1 MAEVLPL
8 KLTEVS
14 FPQGHPQE
22 GDTGPVFAFAV
33 VHASGLLLFD
43 TGVGSG
49 DPEVDAWYRPARW
62 PLENVLASHGL
73 AIGDVT
79 ALANSHLHFD
89 HCGQNELFIG
99 MPIYVQAA
107 EFQAV
112 HEPDYT
118 VPKWVDFPG
127 AVYELLDGEAEILPG
142 IRLMPTPGHTPGHQS
157 LVVQE
162 PEGPTIVAGQ
172 AVYTLAEW
180 EGGTDPRRSGH
191 PSAWDPNV
199 YPVSV
204 RRLRALEP
212 RRVLFSHDEATWE
225 RPS

>member
-22 GDTGPVFAFAV
+22 GDTGPVLAFAV

-49 DPEVDAWYRPARW
+49 DQEVDAWYRPARR
-62 PLENVLASHGL
+62 PLEDVLAGHGL

-79 ALANSHLHFD
+79 VLANSHLHFD
-89 HCGQNELFIG
+89 HCGQNELFVG

-112 HEPDYT
+112 HGPDYT

-127 AVYELLDGEAEILPG
+127 AVYELLDGEAEVLPG

-157 LVVQE
+157 LVVQA
-162 PEGPTIVAGQ
+162 PEGPTVVAGQ

-180 EGGTDPRRSGH
+180 EGATDRRRSGQ
-191 PSAWDPNV
+191 PSAWDSNV
-199 YPVSV
+199 YAVSV

-225 RPS
+225 RSS